1 VFLSKTSDTL
11 LLTKK
16 ILSRVLKLSLKPSKI
31 SKEKRSPKE
40 KEAIRKDNKNK
51 QYFQIKVIKA
61 SQPHKKG
68 VKTIHLLIKKA
79 LLIEKVKQTKMI
91 SM

>member
-1 VFLSKTSDTL
+1 MYLSKTSDTL
-11 LLTKK
+11 LLIRK
-16 ILSRVLKLSLKPSKI
+16 ILSRVLKQSLKLSKI

-51 QYFQIKVIKA
+51 QYFQTKVIKA

-79 LLIEKVKQTKMI
+79 LLIEKVN
-91 SM
+91 